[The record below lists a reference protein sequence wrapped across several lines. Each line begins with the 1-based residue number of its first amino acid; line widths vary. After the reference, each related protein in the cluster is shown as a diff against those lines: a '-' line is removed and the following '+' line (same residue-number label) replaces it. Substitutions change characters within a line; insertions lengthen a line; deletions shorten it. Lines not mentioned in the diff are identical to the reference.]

1 MSRLPSLE
9 EILNDPADRGLL
21 EVTPVA
27 SGPSAGDRGV
37 EQFEAINA
45 FFDAHGRPPSRCQG
59 GLQEKQLA
67 RRLEAIHKDP
77 QRLAH
82 LRLYDR
88 HGLLPPPEAEAGEA
102 PPAPETEGETAP
114 HSEATTPGAGA
125 EDRGEP
131 RTERSSAPAAS
142 RTTEDEPADSLEE
155 ILADDELLGGGAT
168 SIFELEH
175 VEPVSSR
182 ETPDEIAQRVPCGDF
197 WRFEQ
202 LFERAH
208 AKIQS
213 GALEVDRFRGETQ
226 IREGDFFIVGGM
238 LCLVDR
244 LYDEQERG
252 KDGRLDY
259 RSRVIFANGT
269 EANLLRRSLARALY
283 EDENGRRVIP
293 DAETVSEQMAGIT
306 HHDRREGVIYIVRTL
321 RDDSALRHYQH
332 LHKIGYTEG
341 DLDGRLAN
349 AERDPTFLEAPV
361 ELVMR
366 LTCYNLNPRQ
376 FETLV
381 HAFLAERRVPITLQ
395 DRRGRRYQPREWFD
409 VPLETAEA
417 VCRRILDGSIVDYR
431 LNPITGVL
439 VPKERSG

>member
-27 SGPSAGDRGV
+27 SGPSAGDRGI

-59 GLQEKQLA
+59 GLQEKRLA

-77 QRLAH
+77 QRLAY
-82 LRLYDR
+82 LRPYDR
-88 HGLLPPPEAEAGEA
+88 HGLLPPP
-102 PPAPETEGETAP
+102 PETERETEP
-114 HSEATTPGAGA
+114 HNEATTPVAGE
-125 EDRGEP
+125 EDRAEP
-131 RTERSSAPAAS
+131 LTEHSPTPAAS
-142 RTTEDEPADSLEE
+142 GPTEDEPAGSLEE

-175 VEPVSSR
+175 IEPASTR

-208 AKIQS
+208 AKIQNGS
-213 GALEVDRFRGETQ
+213 LEVERFRGETQ

-238 LCLVDR
+238 LCLVDQ

-259 RSRVIFANGT
+259 RTRVIFANGT

-283 EDENGRRVIP
+283 EDKNGRRVIP
-293 DAETVSEQMAGIT
+293 DAETVTEQMAGVT

-321 RDDSALRHYQH
+321 RDDPVLRHYQH

-376 FETLV
+376 FESLV
-381 HAFLAERRVPITLQ
+381 HAFLADRRVPITLQ

-431 LNPITGVL
+431 LNPITGKL